1 MICLNKEELLKNIDL
16 NELKQYML
24 YNLKTSNNG
33 TNSKNL
39 TFINNIVE
47 STNSLENNIE
57 TNNSNANANANVNA
71 NVNKANN
78 FKKQNIVVNVGV
90 PRSRVQINYTKKY
103 SKYNE
108 PFKINNHK
116 NFADKLFWIFYK
128 IINNFSDVD
137 LEHINS
143 FKIMKEFKINSV
155 EKLKSQ
161 KNILKDFKIQ
171 KGLVEDDLT
180 NNEKISFKTFHAL
193 CVLYLINVVLI
204 RDNNTYCVLCTNSDE
219 KVINLQNY
227 KVIKISN
234 VKLSAQFNNFDIE
247 LVTNSF
253 TETELQTILKS
264 YYSIENIEKP
274 LKAFS
279 NYKLDDLVNIA
290 EKLNINIYD
299 EHSKKKKKQ
308 ELYENILQKLI

>member
-1 MICLNKEELLKNIDL
+1 MLCLNKQELLTNIDL
-16 NELKQYML
+16 NQLKQYML
-24 YNLKTSNNG
+24 YDLKTSNNS
-33 TNSKNL
+33 SKNL
-39 TFINNIVE
+39 TFIKNYDTNTTNE
-47 STNSLENNIE
+47 SNSTYENNII
-57 TNNSNANANANVNA
+57 TPNINNSNIS
-71 NVNKANN
+71 
-78 FKKQNIVVNVGV
+78 KKQNIVVNVGV
-90 PRSRVQINYTKKY
+90 PRNRVQINYSKKY

-128 IINNFSDVD
+128 IINNYNDTD

-143 FKIMKEFKINSV
+143 FKIMKEFKIASV
-155 EKLKSQ
+155 EKLKNQ

-171 KGLVEDDLT
+171 KSAVEDDLT

-193 CVLYLINVVLI
+193 CVLYLVNVIVI

-227 KVIKISN
+227 KLLKITN
-234 VKLSAQFNNFDIE
+234 VKMSSQFNNFDIE
-247 LVTNSF
+247 LVNNSI
-253 TETELQTILKS
+253 TEEELQKILKS
-264 YYSIENIEKP
+264 YYTIENIEKP

-279 NYKLDDLVNIA
+279 NYKLDDLVSIA
-290 EKLNINIYD
+290 EKLSINIYD
-299 EHSKKKKKQ
+299 EHAKKKKKQ

>member
-1 MICLNKEELLKNIDL
+1 MLCLNKEELLQNVDI

-24 YNLKTSNNG
+24 YYLKTY
-33 TNSKNL
+33 NSTPKNL
-39 TFINNIVE
+39 TFIK
-47 STNSLENNIE
+47 STE
-57 TNNSNANANANVNA
+57 TNNTSETNNTNETNNMNESFNSNSNSNS
-71 NVNKANN
+71 NN
-78 FKKQNIVVNVGV
+78 SKKQNIIVHTGV
-90 PRSRVQINYTKKY
+90 PRNRVQINYSKKY

-128 IINNFSDVD
+128 IINNFNDSD

-143 FKIMKEFKINSV
+143 FKIMKEFKINCV
-155 EKLKSQ
+155 EKLKNQ

-171 KGLVEDDLT
+171 KSTVEDDLT

-193 CVLYLINVVLI
+193 CVLYLVNVILI
-204 RDNNTYCVLCTNSDE
+204 RDNNTYCVLCSNNDE

-227 KVIKISN
+227 KLLKITN
-234 VKLSAQFNNFDIE
+234 VKMSSQFNNFDIE
-247 LVTNSF
+247 LVNST
-253 TETELQTILKS
+253 TEEELQKILKS
-264 YYSIENIEKP
+264 YYAIENIEKP

-279 NYKLDDLVNIA
+279 NYKLDDLVSIA
-290 EKLNINIYD
+290 EKLNITIYD
-299 EHSKKKKKQ
+299 ETSKKKKKQ

>member
-47 STNSLENNIE
+47 SANSLENNIE
-57 TNNSNANANANVNA
+57 TNNANANANA

>member
-1 MICLNKEELLKNIDL
+1 MLCLNKEELLKDVNL

-24 YNLKTSNNG
+24 YTLKTSNS
-33 TNSKNL
+33 TSSSKNL
-39 TFINNIVE
+39 TFVESNNSIE
-47 STNSLENNIE
+47 STNSIKSV
-57 TNNSNANANANVNA
+57 NSNSNSNSNS
-71 NVNKANN
+71 NKFNN
-78 FKKQNIVVNVGV
+78 FRKQNIVVNSGV
-90 PRSRVQINYTKKY
+90 PRSRVQINYTKKL

-128 IINNFSDVD
+128 IINNLNDVD

-155 EKLKSQ
+155 EKLKNQ

-180 NNEKISFKTFHAL
+180 NNEKISFKTFHGL
-193 CVLYLINVVLI
+193 CVLYLVNVILI
-204 RDNNTYCVLCTNSDE
+204 RDNNTYCILCTNNDE

-227 KVIKISN
+227 KLLKISN
-234 VKLSAQFNNFDIE
+234 VKMSSGFNNFDIE
-247 LVTNSF
+247 LVNNNF
-253 TETELQTILKS
+253 TEEDLQTVLKS
-264 YYSIENIEKP
+264 YYNIENIEKP

-290 EKLNINIYD
+290 EKLSINIYD
-299 EHSKKKKKQ
+299 EHAKKKKKQ
-308 ELYENILQKLI
+308 ELYENIIQKLI